1 MRTLLICTTAIGLP
15 WALGGCQKEDETTPA
30 AAPVATAAYPA
41 SQARPQPTGGRYSA
55 SAPATTGQSP
65 APPAATQSPAPAPA
79 PPPAAPGQMAAPGAL
94 ASQCQNDLPCGTH
107 RCNVAYGKC
116 AFPCQTNVDCLAP
129 NTCMTGFCVPA
140 PVPQPSK

>member
-1 MRTLLICTTAIGLP
+1 MRTLLICTTALALP
-15 WALGGCQKEDETTPA
+15 WALGGCQKEDETPPA

-41 SQARPQPTGGRYSA
+41 SQARPQPTGGRLSA
-55 SAPATTGQSP
+55 SAATTGQSP
-65 APPAATQSPAPAPA
+65 APPAATQSPAPAPM
-79 PPPAAPGQMAAPGAL
+79 PSPAAPGQMAAPGAL

-140 PVPQPSK
+140 PVLQPSK